1 MPRFRTHPPQSCIVS
16 KPHPEYEFRARFS
29 VSHIQCG
36 ACELG
41 PSIGAKEPTVLR
53 YVCATGRCRRTSFF
67 CSLPKKLP
75 RQWFSQHLLSPSRE
89 LMFRMKRPTTS
100 AWAPNHTCNGVA
112 KIQKTISLGA
122 QVLLVGRLIRSMG
135 WPLGDR
141 KCCQTSNVGSFLN
154 SGYRNT
160 ILRQLPMSLQD

>member
-100 AWAPNHTCNGVA
+100 AWAPNHMATGLPSSKKQYCWAPKCSWLAALFGAWAGRWGTVNAA
-112 KIQKTISLGA
+112 K
-122 QVLLVGRLIRSMG
+122 
-135 WPLGDR
+135 
-141 KCCQTSNVGSFLN
+141 
-154 SGYRNT
+154 
-160 ILRQLPMSLQD
+160 LRTWAAF